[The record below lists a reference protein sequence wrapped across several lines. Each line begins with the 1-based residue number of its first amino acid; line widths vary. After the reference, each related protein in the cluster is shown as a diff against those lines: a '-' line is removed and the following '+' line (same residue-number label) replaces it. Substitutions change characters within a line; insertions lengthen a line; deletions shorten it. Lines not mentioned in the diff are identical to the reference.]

1 MSLFNS
7 FEISVNA
14 MHEQVNRGY
23 EEESSEDEKT
33 DCLSEVINFLSMLFI
48 FKRAGGA
55 KESQRRRE
63 PLQEGE
69 DQGKRY
75 FHVLSLTCAHLQEGA
90 EEEQGSETIST
101 AGD

>member
-1 MSLFNS
+1 M
-7 FEISVNA
+7 
-14 MHEQVNRGY
+14 NRAY
-23 EEESSEDEKT
+23 EEGSSEDEST
-33 DCLSEVINFLSMLFI
+33 DRLSEVINFLSMLFI

-90 EEEQGSETIST
+90 EEEQGSGASASETIST
-101 AGD
+101 AAGD

>member
-1 MSLFNS
+1 
-7 FEISVNA
+7 

-23 EEESSEDEKT
+23 EEESSEDEST
-33 DCLSEVINFLSMLFI
+33 DCLSQVINFLSMLYI
-48 FKRAGGA
+48 SKRAGCA
-55 KESQRRRE
+55 KESQGRRE
-63 PLQEGE
+63 PLREGE